1 MSNRQ
6 DLNEWQIEPSLPPS
20 TADRDALRASL
31 TTTHIAERVENNP
44 MLWQEIIARPDDDE
58 PRRAYAEWFRSQ
70 PTEMAQHFAR
80 FMTAQLRVAAAFR
93 ADPRADVVVLRSWSD
108 SSYVSVPDFRAA
120 VPLRRSLTEPLRLLL
135 ADGLVGWPQFYRG
148 AVERVAMRA
157 RRLLDVGEEVF
168 RVAPIR
174 HLVLTDVP
182 DVAGELARTP
192 LLARIRSLSLPAYEL
207 RDALTDGHVATLLE
221 SPHLAA
227 LAHVRLVHQ
236 RKLTDRSYEQIATA
250 RTLPQLSCLEVF
262 VIVQW
267 SDSVQEGYAPIGRRD
282 RMFARDTS
290 RNVRRARQWVA
301 DVEQRIGYAPC
312 CHPETYYRLD
322 YVDLESVVEHPI
334 AGDPHIMS
342 HRGRPLVEPRA
353 RAESEVHAE
362 PRPQGS

>member
-1 MSNRQ
+1 MGSWQ
-6 DLNEWQIEPSLPPS
+6 DLNEWQIEPSLPRS

-31 TTTHIAERVENNP
+31 TTTRIAERVENSP
-44 MLWQEIIARPDDDE
+44 TLWQEIIAWPDDDE
-58 PRRAYAEWFRSQ
+58 PRRAYADWFRSQ
-70 PTEMAQHFAR
+70 PAEMAQDFAR
-80 FMTAQLRVAAAFR
+80 FITAQLRVADAFR
-93 ADPRADVVVLRSWSD
+93 ADPHADVVVLRSWSG

-120 VPLRRSLTEPLRLLL
+120 MPLRRSLTEPLRLLL

-148 AVERVAMRA
+148 AVERVVMRA
-157 RRLLDVGEEVF
+157 RRFLDVGEEVF

-182 DVAGELARTP
+182 EVASQLARSP

-262 VIVQW
+262 VTVQW

-282 RMFARDTS
+282 RMFARDTT

-301 DVEQRIGYAPC
+301 DVEQRIGHAPC
-312 CHPETYYRLD
+312 LHPETYYRPD
-322 YVDLESVVEHPI
+322 YVDLESVVAHPI
-334 AGDPHIMS
+334 ASDARIMS
-342 HRGRPLVEPRA
+342 SRGRHLVEPRA
-353 RAESEVHAE
+353 QADCEAHAQ
-362 PRPQGS
+362 PRPQGT